1 MSLICE
7 NCKAV
12 YKGKIFPYSKF
23 VTCPY
28 CGSVI
33 VVPSA
38 RAKGQ
43 EVIAHKE
50 FSIEQFK
57 AFLTNRGIKD
67 FDPVS
72 GILRFG
78 NQEVIIDED
87 GTISGPKTLKSR
99 VEKWLHKF
107 MSQK

>member
-1 MSLICE
+1 MSLVCK
-7 NCKAV
+7 NCGAV
-12 YKGKIFPYSKF
+12 YKGRISPYSKF
-23 VTCPY
+23 VKCTY
-28 CGSVI
+28 CDSVI

-38 RAKGQ
+38 EGPA
-43 EVIAHKE
+43 VIPRKD
-50 FSIEQFK
+50 FGIEQFK
-57 AFLTNRGIKD
+57 AFLAKRGISS

-78 NQEVIIDED
+78 NQEVIVHED
-87 GTISGPKTLKSR
+87 GTISGSKTLKSR